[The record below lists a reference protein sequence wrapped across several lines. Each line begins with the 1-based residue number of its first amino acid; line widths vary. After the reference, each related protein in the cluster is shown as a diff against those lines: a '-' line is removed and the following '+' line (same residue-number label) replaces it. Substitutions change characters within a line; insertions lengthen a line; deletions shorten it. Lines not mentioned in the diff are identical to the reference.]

1 MRLISL
7 LTYFVGFLAPLASA
21 VDYIESDA
29 LSVCMESSNFT
40 ATYFNV
46 MFYPGNK
53 TLELGFKGVSA
64 VKGKILADITLTAY
78 GYTVLQKRIDPCS
91 FESQGVKLCP
101 MPAGAIDPPPIHIP
115 IPESTIQ
122 GIPSKSFCLL
132 EISTC

>member
-7 LTYFVGFLAPLASA
+7 LTYFVAFLAPLASA

-40 ATYFNV
+40 ATYFHV

-53 TLELGFKGVSA
+53 TLELDFKGVSA
-64 VKGKILADITLTAY
+64 VKGKILADVTLTAY
-78 GYTVLQKRIDPCS
+78 GYTVVQESINPCS
-91 FESQGVKLCP
+91 FQDQSVQLCP
-101 MPAGAIDPPPIHIP
+101 MPAGAINPPPIHIP

-122 GIPSKSFCLL
+122 GIPSKSCMQFC
-132 EISTC
+132 S